1 MKSKLLIW
9 LLSIVEAW
17 LLLLNLTACYS
28 ANVIKNNPLSKDI
41 TTINSNTQSTPI
53 NTSNGS
59 TESNTNYNSPKDS
72 PINPNV
78 TITPSPIPSQGYS
91 GSSGGYS
98 GGGGVATPLTKEEII
113 QAKKTDVATKVISSF
128 KGDKLRTLV
137 LLKLFGFSTTD
148 LQKAGYSK
156 EDIDKINNESNPQAS
171 PSP

>member
-1 MKSKLLIW
+1 MKSKLL
-9 LLSIVEAW
+9 LG

-28 ANVIKNNPLSKDI
+28 ANVIKNNPLTKDT
-41 TTINSNTQSTPI
+41 TTIYSNPSVTPI
-53 NTSNGS
+53 DTSNGS
-59 TESNTNYNSPKDS
+59 TESNKVDNSSKVN

-78 TITPSPIPSQGYS
+78 TITPSPIPSQSYN

-98 GGGGVATPLTKEEII
+98 GGGGSSTPLTKEEII
-113 QAKKTDVATKVISSF
+113 QIKKNDVATKVISSF

-156 EDIDKINNESNPQAS
+156 EDIDKINNELNPQAS

>member
-1 MKSKLLIW
+1 MKSKLL
-9 LLSIVEAW
+9 LG

-28 ANVIKNNPLSKDI
+28 ANVIKNNPLTKDT
-41 TTINSNTQSTPI
+41 TTINSNPSVTPI
-53 NTSNGS
+53 DTSNDNS
-59 TESNTNYNSPKDS
+59 TESNNSSKVS

-78 TITPSPIPSQGYS
+78 TIKPSPIPSQSYN
-91 GSSGGYS
+91 GSSGSYS
-98 GGGGVATPLTKEEII
+98 GRGGSSTPLTKEEII
-113 QAKKTDVATKVISSF
+113 QIKKNDVATKVISSF

-156 EDIDKINNESNPQAS
+156 EDIDKINNELNPQAS